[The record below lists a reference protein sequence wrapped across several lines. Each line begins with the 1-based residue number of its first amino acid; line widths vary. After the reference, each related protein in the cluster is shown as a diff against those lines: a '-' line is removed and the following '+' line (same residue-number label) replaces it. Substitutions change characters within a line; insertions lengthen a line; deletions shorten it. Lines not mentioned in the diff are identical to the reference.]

1 MQLANNNENLPLCE
15 KYLTNYFAQTMIQK
29 KHYDILKNCKPSC
42 NIYGYTGKI
51 RKLHSDFLHK
61 KKNSVKS
68 ISIHYSLQSAI
79 LTMEQEYYVHNLIE
93 IFGLIGGY
101 VALFFGIL
109 SKIINFIVQW
119 TVKYFLTKK
128 YDNNSVEVFPD
139 RMLVKN
145 HPIELPVGD
154 ILHCNGELGI
164 SLAPAEGKY
173 FTWCDPL
180 YLVVQLKSEKSS
192 LSNRSESFHCFTH
205 YKI

>member
-1 MQLANNNENLPLCE
+1 MQLANNNESLPLCE

-61 KKNSVKS
+61 NKNSVKS

-79 LTMEQEYYVHNLIE
+79 LTTKQEYYVHNLIE

-109 SKIINFIVQW
+109 SKIINFIVKW
-119 TVKYFLTKK
+119 TLKYFFVTKK
-128 YDNNSVEVFPD
+128 SDNNSSVEKAV
-139 RMLVKN
+139 
-145 HPIELPVGD
+145 I
-154 ILHCNGELGI
+154 
-164 SLAPAEGKY
+164 
-173 FTWCDPL
+173 
-180 YLVVQLKSEKSS
+180 
-192 LSNRSESFHCFTH
+192 
-205 YKI
+205 